1 MPSSGSWPRVHAA
14 LPATGTIQCSLHES
28 LRVAGR
34 TGGVREL
41 ASGNPPNVH
50 SRLRGE

>member
-28 LRVAGR
+28 LCVVGR

-41 ASGNPPNVH
+41 GWWEPA
-50 SRLRGE
+50 

>member
-28 LRVAGR
+28 LCVAGR
-34 TGGVREL
+34 IGGVREL
-41 ASGNPPNVH
+41 AGGNLPNVH